1 MQWLDILF
9 ALLPILSLLILMLGL
24 RWKSTRAGV
33 VSWAMALI
41 IAAFRFGAGS
51 RVLWWAQV
59 RGLFLALYV
68 LYIIWGA
75 LFFYRASEATGT
87 IDAMGALIRRLSP
100 NRALQA
106 LLLAWGLA
114 SFLQGVGG
122 FGVPV
127 AVIAPLLAGMG
138 FPLVAAVV
146 MPSLGHAWAVSFG
159 SLGSSFFALMAAT
172 GLPGDL
178 LAPWSAVHLGLSCL
192 LLGAATLWVAGS
204 KTALRQA
211 FVPWLL
217 MGVVMAGVQ
226 WLVAWAGLWNI
237 AAMLGALA
245 GLVVGGL
252 WAHWRSPQSWRGV
265 ETREMVRIALIPYG
279 VLLILIFAVKLI
291 PALQA
296 VLDVITFR
304 VQVPALETTRGW
316 QIPAGPTRS
325 MSLLGHTGAVLIYA
339 SLLTLWLGKRW
350 GKLERGDVRTVLGKV
365 ARGGLSSTLGILSMV
380 ALASTMDHAGMI
392 TLLAREMAQAAG
404 ALLPLISPFIGALGA
419 FVTGSNTNSNVLFAG
434 LQQEAA
440 RTLGFSVPLILA
452 AQNAGA
458 AIGSTFAPAKI
469 IVGCSTVDLEKGEG
483 ETIRQLLRYDVPVL
497 AVLAVLTWVLTR
509 IIV

>member
-1 MQWLDILF
+1 MQWIDLLL
-9 ALLPILSLLILMLGL
+9 ALLPILSILILMLGL

-33 VSWAMALI
+33 VSWALALI
-41 IAAFRFGAGS
+41 VAWLHFGAGP
-51 RVLWWAQV
+51 RVLAWAQV
-59 RGLFLALYV
+59 RGFFLALYV

-87 IDAMGALIRRLSP
+87 IAAMGRLVRRLSP
-100 NRALQA
+100 NRALQV

-138 FPLVAAVV
+138 FPLVAAVA

-172 GLPGDL
+172 GLPGDV
-178 LAPWSAVHLGLSCL
+178 LAPWSAVHLGLACL
-192 LLGAATLWVAGS
+192 LLGVATLWVAGG
-204 KTALRQA
+204 KPTLRQGLGPLI
-211 FVPWLL
+211 V
-217 MGVVMAGVQ
+217 MGVAMAGVQ
-226 WLVAWAGLWNI
+226 WLAAWAGLWNI

-245 GLVVGGL
+245 GLLVGGL
-252 WAHWRSPQSWRGV
+252 WAHWRSPQSWAGA
-265 ETREMVRIALIPYG
+265 ETAAMIRLALIPYG
-279 VLLILIFAVKLI
+279 VLLILIFAVKFL
-291 PALQA
+291 PALQNL
-296 VLDVITFR
+296 LDVITFQ
-304 VQVPALETTRGW
+304 VQVPALETARGW
-316 QIPAGPTRS
+316 LTPAAPTRS
-325 MSLLGHTGAVLIYA
+325 ISLFGHTGAILIYA
-339 SLLTLWLGKRW
+339 SLLTLALGKRW
-350 GKLERGDVRTVLGKV
+350 GKLEPGEVRAVLGKV

-392 TLLAREMAQAAG
+392 TLLAQEMAQAAG
-404 ALLPLISPFIGALGA
+404 PLLPLISPFIGALGA
-419 FVTGSNTNSNVLFAG
+419 FVTGSNTNANVLFAG

-440 RTLGFSVPLILA
+440 NALGYSVPLILA

-469 IVGCSTVDLEKGEG
+469 IVGCSTVELEKGEG
-483 ETIRQLLRYDVPVL
+483 ETIRRLLRYDLPVI
-497 AVLAVLTWVLTR
+497 AVLALLTWALAGR
-509 IIV
+509 

>member
-1 MQWLDILF
+1 MQWLDLF
-9 ALLPILSLLILMLGL
+9 LAFLPILSILILMLGL

-33 VSWAMALI
+33 VSWALALI
-41 IAAFRFGAGS
+41 IAWLRFGAGP

-59 RGLFLALYV
+59 RGFFLAIYV

-87 IDAMGALIRRLSP
+87 IAAMGKLIRRLSP
-100 NRALQA
+100 NRALQV

-127 AVIAPLLAGMG
+127 AVIAPLMAGMG
-138 FPLVAAVV
+138 FPLVAAVA
-146 MPSLGHAWAVSFG
+146 MPSLGHAWSVSFG

-178 LAPWSAVHLGLSCL
+178 LAPWSAIHLGLSCL
-192 LLGAATLWVAGS
+192 LLGAATLWVAGG
-204 KTALRQA
+204 KIALRQA
-211 FVPWLL
+211 ILPLL
-217 MGVVMAGVQ
+217 IMGVTMAGVQ
-226 WLVAWAGLWNI
+226 WLAAWAGLWNI

-245 GLVVGGL
+245 GLLVGGL
-252 WAHWRSPQSWRGV
+252 WAHWRTPQTWEGL
-265 ETREMVRIALIPYG
+265 ETREMLRTALIPYG
-279 VLLILIFAVKLI
+279 VLLVLIFATKFI
-291 PALQA
+291 PSLQA
-296 VLDVITFR
+296 LLDVVTLQIE
-304 VQVPALETTRGW
+304 VPALETARGW
-316 QIPAGPTRS
+316 LVPADPTRS
-325 MSLLGHTGAVLIYA
+325 ISLFGHTGAILIYA
-339 SLLTLWLGKRW
+339 SLLTLVLGRRW
-350 GKLERGDVRTVLGKV
+350 GELEQGEVKAVLGKV
-365 ARGGLSSTLGILSMV
+365 VRGGLSSTLGILSMV

-419 FVTGSNTNSNVLFAG
+419 FVTGSNTNSNVLFAA

-440 RTLGFSVPLILA
+440 NALGYSVPLILA

-469 IVGCSTVDLEKGEG
+469 IVGCSTVDLEEGEG
-483 ETIRQLLRYDVPVL
+483 ETIRQLLRYDIPVL
-497 AVLAVLTWVLTR
+497 AVLALLTWALTR
-509 IIV
+509 Y